1 MDIFAKLKELI
12 AEQTRKKKD
21 KKGIDVENITPETA
35 LKDLGLDSLDTAVLL
50 INIETEFK
58 LAQTT
63 QEEMVN
69 VKTIQ
74 DAMDLIEKK
83 RGQ

>member
-21 KKGIDVENITPETA
+21 KKGIDIDKITPETA

-83 RGQ
+83 RG

>member
-21 KKGIDVENITPETA
+21 KKGIDIDKITPETA

-50 INIETEFK
+50 INIETEFH
-58 LAQTT
+58 LSQTT

-83 RGQ
+83 RG

>member
-21 KKGIDVENITPETA
+21 KKGIDIDKITPETA
-35 LKDLGLDSLDTAVLL
+35 LRDLGLDSLDTAVLL
-50 INIETEFK
+50 INIETEFH
-58 LAQTT
+58 LSQTT

-83 RGQ
+83 RG

>member
-21 KKGIDVENITPETA
+21 KKGIDIDNITPETA
-35 LKDLGLDSLDTAVLL
+35 LKDLGLGSLDPAVLL
-50 INIETEFK
+50 INIETEFH
-58 LAQTT
+58 LSQTT

-83 RGQ
+83 RG